1 MATILRRAGSCIA
14 PVMLAALI
22 NPLAQAAAPAASEPA
37 ATPPA
42 RPAPR
47 LLSPE
52 EKRLSATE
60 PGQLRPAQRPV
71 PQVRIPLGP
80 RGATDGARPERP
92 EGIRPLRRAPAPAA
106 SASGRIDDE
115 AARCE
120 AQSSAE
126 AAKACRLLNSPGRK
140 GRAG

>member
-1 MATILRRAGSCIA
+1 MATILRRACPGITQ
-14 PVMLAALI
+14 VLLMALLS
-22 NPLAQAAAPAASEPA
+22 PLSQAAPPAASDSA

-71 PQVRIPLGP
+71 PQVRIPLGQP
-80 RGATDGARPERP
+80 AAAHGERPERP
-92 EGIRPLRRAPAPAA
+92 EGIRPLRRAPAAAA
-106 SASGRIDDE
+106 SATGRVDDE

-120 AQSSAE
+120 AQASDE
-126 AAKACRLLNSPGRK
+126 AAKACRLLGSKGRK
-140 GRAG
+140 ARPG